1 MFVSKIAEVDF
12 FLSQVNVL
20 VSEINKKLDQC
31 PVESRNVILP
41 RIYHVVSELEWTMS
55 LTTKDSPNENKEDC
69 TYSGALS
76 PPLSSSSSEESLSW
90 DNYDYYKIY
99 YENDADDE
107 EEDCDVKKCEDDDH
121 GPVQFSASSYDES
134 SRNEEESAD
143 PGDEQCEDTTER
155 YSISNPRRCT
165 CVQSS
170 RLVYTVP
177 LITEIDQITVVS
189 HPVHILTYCG
199 ASARSSSDLVL
210 LHSTMQVLTR

>member
-1 MFVSKIAEVDF
+1 MELLHQLEVVAGGGGEAHGRERLGGLPQVAQIYIQRPDLYTTQKMFVSKIAEVDF

-55 LTTKDSPNENKEDC
+55 LSTKDSPNENEEDC

-107 EEDCDVKKCEDDDH
+107 DEDCDVKKCEDDDH
-121 GPVQFSASSYDES
+121 GPVQFSASSDEES
-134 SRNEEESAD
+134 SRD
-143 PGDEQCEDTTER
+143 
-155 YSISNPRRCT
+155 
-165 CVQSS
+165 
-170 RLVYTVP
+170 
-177 LITEIDQITVVS
+177 
-189 HPVHILTYCG
+189 
-199 ASARSSSDLVL
+199 
-210 LHSTMQVLTR
+210 